1 MFSQRN
7 NPYCESIESPLTRRK
22 CVFHLDI
29 VLNVRNTSTYA
40 EKTGPAF
47 FLLEFSQ
54 KHLRAHEENRMEA
67 SEKRSDKETPPR
79 TRRKLKNARARTARI
94 GNTSAYAEKTG
105 RNFQGSGMTK
115 KHLRLRGENRILP
128 LPWGASLETP
138 PLARRKLGY
147 RARLTAFKRNTSAC
161 AEKTVSPSHVAVVA
175 GKHLRLRGEN
185 PARSASTDKATETPP
200 RTRRKLRKSAFLNV
214 KQRNTSAYAEKTRPC
229 RCRQQISQKHL
240 RVRGENQ
247 SADTNMLSSSETP
260 PRTRRKLSST

>member
-1 MFSQRN
+1 MFSQQN

-115 KHLRLRGENRILP
+115 KHLRLRGENFNKIANALYI
-128 LPWGASLETP
+128 AETP
-138 PLARRKLGY
+138 PLARRKQNLTFALG
-147 RARLTAFKRNTSAC
+147 RILGNTSAC
-161 AEKTVSPSHVAVVA
+161 AEKTRLSCTTYSFQE
-175 GKHLRLRGEN
+175 KHLRLRGEN
-185 PARSASTDKATETPP
+185 RVAIARGGRCRETPP
-200 RTRRKLRKSAFLNV
+200 LARRKPRAIGKHRQSHG
-214 KQRNTSAYAEKTRPC
+214 NTSAYAEKT
-229 RCRQQISQKHL
+229 
-240 RVRGENQ
+240 
-247 SADTNMLSSSETP
+247 A
-260 PRTRRKLSST
+260 